1 MNELAKEYLH
11 ILFKRGRFIILAF
24 VLIAGPVIV
33 FALLRPSVYRA
44 AGKLILVGNRSYLQL
59 APQDS
64 KRIVQ
69 VPDLQAIAAEQE
81 NLRNKSFLLSAA
93 HNLQIDILN
102 NPPKDRE
109 ARDRATAGA
118 IFGALEITPFP
129 SSPMIEVAFS
139 HTDRNKAAAVVNT
152 LLDTYMEYHPYLSES
167 PDIADFYSRH
177 EARLQRDVSKAEHR
191 LERFQRRTGIISLQQ
206 QKDETVRQMMA
217 SELSLRDTTAQ
228 IHQTEELTTA
238 LEKGIQTQPD
248 KIAGDVDMVDNPVV
262 IALQERIG
270 LLTVELSDLQQKYT
284 DENRLVKD
292 KKAQIEELQRRVAD
306 QAPRIIGTE
315 RFAVNQIRQNIE
327 EELVRARAN
336 HDALVAKQTT
346 LQKTVDEYGGRL
358 TRINARGYR
367 LQQLDDDV
375 QNKRAALQ
383 NYFKRSEEAKLSESM
398 NKAKL
403 DSIRIADRAV
413 PPSMPYNERTWLAI
427 IIGIVG
433 GLSIGLAG
441 AFGLEFLYQTYHF
454 GTDIERELELPVL
467 GLISDIPT
475 T

>member
-1 MNELAKEYLH
+1 MNEQIREFLH
-11 ILFKRGRFIILAF
+11 ILFKRGRFIVMAF

-64 KRIVQ
+64 KRVVQ

-81 NLRNKSFLLSAA
+81 NLKNKSFLRSAA
-93 HNLQIDILN
+93 HNLQIDILKS
-102 NPPKDRE
+102 PPKDPE

-118 IFGALEITPFP
+118 IFSGLEITPFP
-129 SSPMIEVAFS
+129 SSPMIEVAYS
-139 HTDRNKAAAVVNT
+139 DTDRNKAAAVVNT
-152 LLDTYMEYHPYLSES
+152 LLDTYLEYHPYISES
-167 PDIADFYSRH
+167 PGIADFYAKH
-177 EARLQRDVSKAEHR
+177 NERLQREVLQAERR
-191 LERFQRRTGIISLQQ
+191 LERFQSRTGIISLQQ

-217 SELSLRDTTAQ
+217 SELALRDTIAQ
-228 IHQTEELTTA
+228 IHQTQELMAA
-238 LEKGIQTQPD
+238 LEKGLQTQPE
-248 KIAGDVDMVDNPVV
+248 KVAGDVDMVDNPVAR
-262 IALQERIG
+262 ALEERIG

-292 KKAQIEELQRRVAD
+292 KKSQIAELQRKVAE
-306 QAPRIIGTE
+306 QPPRIVGTE
-315 RFAVNQIRQNIE
+315 RFAVNQIHQNIE

-336 HDALVAKQTT
+336 HDALVAKRTT
-346 LQKTVDEYGGRL
+346 LQSTVDEYAKRL
-358 TRINARGYR
+358 KQINARGYR
-367 LQQLDDDV
+367 LQQMDDDV

-383 NYFKRSEEAKLSESM
+383 NYYKRSEEAKLSESM

-433 GLSIGLAG
+433 GLAIGLAG

-454 GTDIERELELPVL
+454 GSDIERELELPVL
-467 GLISDIPT
+467 GLISDIPAA
-475 T
+475 